1 MFGEGR
7 GRLGKEGRDRG
18 EAEGID
24 GGELRKGGGEGRMN

>member
-18 EAEGID
+18 KAEGID
-24 GGELRKGGGEGRMN
+24 GGGGIEGGRR